1 MSIISTYEQMASACH
16 AYHPQSPA
24 VATILISLIHARD
37 PRLVVHHVGSTS
49 VPACAGK
56 GVIDLLVAYPAGLL
70 STARE
75 LLQALGF
82 QASASRNPFPEDRPM
97 RVGSLHHDGRR
108 YLIHAHVVSAQSP
121 EVDELL
127 WFRARSM
134 WQRSA
139 ACCLKAW
146 PTAPTTLRAKVDLSK
161 PCCKHARSTQR
172 RRQPA
177 RANAAHVQ

>member
-1 MSIISTYEQMASACH
+1 MAPACH
-16 AYHPQSPA
+16 AYDPQSPA
-24 VATILISLIHARD
+24 VATILILLIHARD

-75 LLQALGF
+75 LLQALSF
-82 QASASRNPFPEDRPM
+82 QEKASRNPFPEDRPM
-97 RVGSLHHDGRR
+97 RVGSLQHAGRR

-127 WFRARSM
+127 WFRARLEM
-134 WQRSA
+134 DA
-139 ACCLKAW
+139 AVRAQYVAEKRRLLLEGVAHSTDYAVRKGGFIQAVLQTRTVN
-146 PTAPTTLRAKVDLSK
+146 PTP
-161 PCCKHARSTQR
+161 P
-172 RRQPA
+172 PA
-177 RANAAHVQ
+177 RAG

>member
-1 MSIISTYEQMASACH
+1 MRGTRAI
-16 AYHPQSPA
+16 
-24 VATILISLIHARD
+24 
-37 PRLVVHHVGSTS
+37 VVHHVGSTS
-49 VPACAGK
+49 VPAGAGN

-75 LLQALGF
+75 LSHALGF
-82 QASASRNPFPEDRPM
+82 QGSASRNPFPEDRPM
-97 RVGSLHHDGRR
+97 RVGSVHHDGRHC
-108 YLIHAHVVSAQSP
+108 LIHAHVVSTQSP

-139 ACCLKAW
+139 ACCLNAW

-161 PCCKHARSTQR
+161 PCCKHARSIQR
-172 RRQPA
+172 RSQPA
-177 RANAAHVQ
+177 